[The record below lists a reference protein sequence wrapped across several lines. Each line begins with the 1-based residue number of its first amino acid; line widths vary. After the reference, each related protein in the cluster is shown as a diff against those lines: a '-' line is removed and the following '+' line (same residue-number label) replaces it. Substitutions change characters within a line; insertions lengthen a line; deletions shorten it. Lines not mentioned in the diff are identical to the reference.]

1 MREELLV
8 MGMLLRAFAGL
19 ALLGLAALWTPGQAW
34 GQASGNTQFK
44 EVQVA
49 SDVFSLGVG
58 IPAWVAPLE
67 MPEVTQSDR
76 MVLRLFDT
84 QYMADQTPVTFLRR
98 ALVIND
104 AASLT
109 AAGQIGI
116 DFDPGYQQL
125 QVHAIR
131 ILRGTE
137 AFDHTASSSVRF
149 LQRETGLERGVYSGE
164 VTASILVSDLR
175 VGDTLEYSYS
185 VYGQNPVFVGKFLG
199 ASSWDQ
205 PYPTAVRRV
214 VFNERDGRHIAW
226 RLNGGNA
233 AKSILP
239 RESVQDGYRRLVFE
253 ERSLPKVTAEPFAP
267 RDYSAYRWLQFS
279 EFASWRDV
287 SAWASELFRVKDGLN
302 EPLTALLAGWREKK
316 TDDERAAAAL
326 EFVQSDIRFF
336 SISMGESSHRPTQP
350 DVVLE
355 RRYGDCK
362 DKTLLLL
369 TLLHA
374 LGISSKPVLLE
385 LGRRKGLDSLLPS
398 PQLFDHA
405 IVQATVGGRDYYL
418 DPTRLGQRGRLNG
431 MGQVHDG
438 TQILVV
444 APETRAISS
453 ITTPNIAELT
463 HSDASEVVTL
473 PNFNA
478 DAQLRS
484 RQVWRGLAA
493 EAYRIGQERVPRDQ
507 IIKSMTDA
515 MEARYPGAKM
525 TEDLHINDDQNNN
538 VVSIEATY
546 TIPKLALERDGNWI
560 VRYVPTNIKGVLPLL
575 ASSSRTAPLQLPMY
589 PYGASYSFE
598 ITLPSAVSFIADPLS
613 KSIKDKHFSYTITA
627 AFRGNV
633 ARQAVD
639 VRLLAYTVEAQDLQQ
654 YGANVR
660 AISNLGGG
668 FIIVPK
674 SSIKSVASSNSRQK
688 DFGDTLRERL
698 QETVTQTTQ
707 AIQSGKLAGG
717 DLANSHCLRADAY
730 VELGIDNKA
739 LSDANEVVSLMPNLA
754 ASLTC
759 RGYIYFRVGEFA
771 KSVADYSKAIALGD
785 TEGKILHHRGVSR
798 FFLGNLEDAAEDFT
812 KAADVADAEQQVYS
826 DIWLLWTLLRLAKA
840 PPESVLKRAEA
851 DAHGEW
857 PRPARAVLAGL
868 LTPEEMLRL
877 VDRKAGDERTMA
889 RSEGLF
895 YLGEY
900 YLGRGDPAKARD
912 YFEKARQQNV
922 ITFVEHAGAGFELM
936 KLGAFATST
945 SALPVKPEAKKAANR
960 STGKAPTTWTH
971 DVWKR

>member
-1 MREELLV
+1 
-8 MGMLLRAFAGL
+8 MGMLSRAFAWL
-19 ALLGLAALWTPGQAW
+19 TLLGLAALWTPGHAW
-34 GQASGNTQFK
+34 AQTSGNAQFK

-49 SDVFSLGVG
+49 SDTFSIGVG

-67 MPEVTQSDR
+67 MPAVTQSDP
-76 MVLRLFDT
+76 MTLRLFDT
-84 QYMADQTPVTFLRR
+84 QYLADQTPVTFLRR
-98 ALVIND
+98 ALLIND

-109 AAGQIGI
+109 AVGQIGI
-116 DFDPGYQQL
+116 DFDPQYQQL
-125 QVHAIR
+125 KVHAIR

-137 AFDHTASSSVRF
+137 TFDHTASSNVRF

-185 VYGQNPVFVGKFLG
+185 VYGQNPVFGGRFLS

-226 RLNGGNA
+226 RLNGGNPG
-233 AKSILP
+233 KP
-239 RESVQDGYRRLVFE
+239 VQPHESVQDGYRRLVFE
-253 ERSLPKVTAEPFAP
+253 ERSLPKVAGEPFTP

-279 EFASWRDV
+279 EFSSWRDV
-287 SAWASELFRVKDGLN
+287 SAWASELFRVKEGLN
-302 EPLTALLAGWREKK
+302 EPLTALVAGWREKK
-316 TDDERAAAAL
+316 TDEERAVAAL
-326 EFVQSDIRFF
+326 GFVQSEIRYF

-350 DVVLE
+350 EVVLE

-385 LGRRKGLDSLLPS
+385 LGRRKGLDALLPS

-418 DPTRLGQRGRLNG
+418 DPTRLGQRGRLSR

-444 APETRAISS
+444 APDTREISS

-463 HSDASEVVTL
+463 HSDASEIATL
-473 PNFNA
+473 PNFNE

-484 RQVWRGLAA
+484 KQVWRGLAA
-493 EAYRIGQERVPRDQ
+493 EAYRIAKERVPRDQ

-515 MEARYPGAKM
+515 METRYPGAKM
-525 TEDLHINDDQNNN
+525 TADLRIDDDQNNN

-560 VRYVPTNIKGVLPLL
+560 VRYVPTNVKGVLPLV
-575 ASSSRTAPLQLPMY
+575 ASSSRIAPLQMPMY
-589 PYGASYSFE
+589 PYGADYTFE
-598 ITLPSAVSFIADPLS
+598 ITFPSAVSVIADPLS
-613 KSIKDKHFSYTITA
+613 KSIKNKHFSYAITA

-633 ARQAVD
+633 ARQAIEM
-639 VRLLAYTVEAQDLQQ
+639 RLLSSRVEAAELLK
-654 YGANVR
+654 YGADVR

-668 FIIVPK
+668 YIIVLK
-674 SSIKSVASSNSRQK
+674 SSIKPVTSSNSRQK
-688 DFGDTLRERL
+688 DFADTLRERL
-698 QETVTQTTQ
+698 QETVKQTTQ

-730 VELGIDNKA
+730 VELGMDNKA
-739 LSDANEVVSLMPNLA
+739 LSDANEVVSLMPNLS

-798 FFLGNLEDAAEDFT
+798 FFLGDLQDAAEDFM
-812 KAADVADAEQQVYS
+812 KAADLADAEQQVYS
-826 DIWLLWTLLRLAKA
+826 DIWLLWTLSRLAKA
-840 PPESVLKRAEA
+840 PPESVLKRAES
-851 DAHGEW
+851 DSQGEW

-936 KLGAFATST
+936 KMGGLATSTT
-945 SALPVKPEAKKAANR
+945 SALPIKPEAKKAANK